1 MGFIMKNAGHLL
13 NTIPTMVEENFPKD
27 FKEWMDSNVVSKW
40 NAPSV
45 NILEKKDAYILEVAA
60 PGFRK
65 EDFNISYKNE
75 HLVISAER
83 RTSEEEVTEDKGK
96 YTRREFSYG
105 RFERTFKLPEKW
117 IEKDKIQAKYQD
129 GILNITVSKKAEGDS
144 ENEHKIVVE

>member
-13 NTIPTMVEENFPKD
+13 NTLPTMVDENFPKD
-27 FKEWMDSNVVSKW
+27 LKEWVDSNVVSKW
-40 NAPSV
+40 NATSV
-45 NILEKKDAYILEVAA
+45 NILEKKDAFIVEVAA

-75 HLVISAER
+75 QLVISGER

-96 YTRREFSYG
+96 YTRREFNYG
-105 RFERTFKLPEKW
+105 RFERTFRLPEKF
-117 IEKDKIQAKYQD
+117 IEKEKIQAKYED
-129 GILNITVSKKAEGDS
+129 GILNISISKKSEESS

>member
-105 RFERTFKLPEKW
+105 RFERTFKLLEKW